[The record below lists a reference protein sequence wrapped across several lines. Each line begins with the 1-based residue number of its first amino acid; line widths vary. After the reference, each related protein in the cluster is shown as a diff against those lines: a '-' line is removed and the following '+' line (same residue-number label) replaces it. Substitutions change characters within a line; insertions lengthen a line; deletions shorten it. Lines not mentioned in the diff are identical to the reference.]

1 MTNFKRIV
9 LFASFIF
16 LLSNCKE
23 KTVEKKDQEKTTDPS
38 LQHLYSK
45 DFKIGAAI
53 NDQQI
58 TASDTAAVRLLRT
71 EFNSITPENV
81 MKWEEIHP
89 VPDTYNFDIS
99 DTYVALGEKYDM
111 NIIGHTLLWHSQI
124 GPWMNEVKDS
134 TEMADYIEGHINTV
148 AGRYKGRI
156 HGWDVVNEALN
167 EDGSLRESN
176 FLKVMGEG
184 YLTQA
189 FKLAEKADPDAELYY
204 NDYNMWKPEKRA
216 GAIKLIKQL
225 QSSGAKIDG
234 VGMQAHWSL
243 EGPPLQEIE
252 NSIIA
257 YSELGIKVMFTE
269 LDVTVLPNPWDLNGA
284 AVEQNYERFE
294 GDPKMNPYPN
304 GMPDSVKTKL
314 SNRYQDIFK
323 LFLKHKDKISRVTF
337 WGVSDGNSWLNNWP
351 IKGRMN
357 YPLLFDREYSGKK
370 AYHDVLAL
378 KPQKK
383 DNPIN

>member
-1 MTNFKRIV
+1 MTKIRRIALV
-9 LFASFIF
+9 LSLIF
-16 LLSNCKE
+16 LFNSCKVETTKKKNE
-23 KTVEKKDQEKTTDPS
+23 KAIAQPS
-38 LQHLYSK
+38 LKQHFSN

-58 TASDTAAVRLLRT
+58 TESDTAAVRLLRT
-71 EFNSITPENV
+71 EFNSITPENI

-89 VPDTYNFDIS
+89 VLDTFNFDLS
-99 DTYVALGEKYDM
+99 DKYVSLGKKLDM

-134 TEMADYIEGHINTV
+134 VAMAAYIKRHIATV
-148 AGRYKGRI
+148 AGRYKSRI

-167 EDGSLRESN
+167 EDGSLRESV
-176 FLKVMGEG
+176 FLEVMGDR
-184 YLTQA
+184 YLEFA
-189 FKLAEKADPDAELYY
+189 FKEAEKADPEAELYY

-234 VGMQAHWSL
+234 VGLQAHWSVD
-243 EGPPLQEIE
+243 GPPLEEIE

-269 LDVTVLPNPWDLNGA
+269 LDVTTLPNPWEIEGA
-284 AVEQNYERFE
+284 EVSQNYEHYE
-294 GDPKMNPYPN
+294 GDEKMDPYRAN
-304 GMPDSVKTKL
+304 LPDSMQTKL
-314 SNRYQDIFK
+314 AERYKDIFN
-323 LFLKHKDKISRVTF
+323 LFLKHKDKIDRVTF

-351 IKGRMN
+351 IKGRKN
-357 YPLLFDREYSGKK
+357 YPLLFDRKYKDKE
-370 AYHDVLAL
+370 AYHSVLDL
-378 KPQKK
+378 KSSEK
-383 DNPIN
+383 D

>member
-1 MTNFKRIV
+1 MTKIRRIALV
-9 LFASFIF
+9 LSLIF
-16 LLSNCKE
+16 LFNSCKVETTKKKNE
-23 KTVEKKDQEKTTDPS
+23 KAIAQPS
-38 LQHLYSK
+38 LKQHFSN

-58 TASDTAAVRLLRT
+58 TESDTAAVRLLRT
-71 EFNSITPENV
+71 EFNSITPENI

-89 VPDTYNFDIS
+89 VLDTFNFDLS
-99 DTYVALGEKYDM
+99 DKYVSLGKKLDM

-134 TEMADYIEGHINTV
+134 VAMAAYIKRHIATV
-148 AGRYKGRI
+148 AGRYKSRI

-167 EDGSLRESN
+167 EDGSLRESV
-176 FLKVMGEG
+176 FLEVMGDR
-184 YLTQA
+184 YLEFA
-189 FKLAEKADPDAELYY
+189 FKEAEKADPEAELYY

-234 VGMQAHWSL
+234 VGLQAHWSVD
-243 EGPPLQEIE
+243 GPPLEEIE

-269 LDVTVLPNPWDLNGA
+269 LDVTTLPNPWEIEGA
-284 AVEQNYERFE
+284 EVSQNYEHYE
-294 GDPKMNPYPN
+294 GDEKMDPYRAN
-304 GMPDSVKTKL
+304 LPDSMQTKL
-314 SNRYQDIFK
+314 AERYKDIFN
-323 LFLKHKDKISRVTF
+323 LFLKHKDKIDRVTF

-351 IKGRMN
+351 IKGRKN
-357 YPLLFDREYSGKK
+357 YPLLFDRKYKGKE
-370 AYHDVLAL
+370 AYHSVLDL
-378 KPQKK
+378 KSSEK
-383 DNPIN
+383 D